1 MYLSSEDFI
10 NIWFY
15 LVLFG
20 VMFSVRID
28 DGDGDDLLSF

>member
-15 LVLFG
+15 LVSCSALGLMMVTAMIYYHFKK
-20 VMFSVRID
+20 
-28 DGDGDDLLSF
+28 